1 MTSLLKNGKQQLTE
15 NVLLFFD
22 IENQLSELK
31 PKQFQAIFI
40 EKNQP
45 TKLLKHLVYEIDKK
59 FII

>member
-31 PKQFQAIFI
+31 PKLFQAIFI

-45 TKLLKHLVYEIDKK
+45 TKLLKHLVYEIERK